1 MSTTADKKK
10 KKGTKRQREEEVPP
24 TVVCHERRDMA
35 ALGHIHE
42 LVLPHEIDNAVK
54 EMWAEH
60 KDTPPKYKTT
70 RQCVAYT
77 PSKDFKE
84 GRLYA
89 QSPSMQSTPGWVRR
103 IIGHKYYHDID
114 MVNAFPSIYSQIVHM
129 AGLARYDEYR
139 IIEQYA
145 SERATVFEM
154 AREQQR
160 APITDSELKNAFF
173 DCFAQ
178 RIQGV

>member
-24 TVVCHERRDMA
+24 TVVCYERRDMA

-42 LVLPHEIDNAVK
+42 LVLSHEVDNAVK

-70 RQCVAYT
+70 RQCVAYV
-77 PSKDFKE
+77 PSEDFKD

-89 QSPSMQSTPGWVRR
+89 RSPSLQQSIPGWVRR
-103 IIGHKYYHDID
+103 NVGH
-114 MVNAFPSIYSQIVHM
+114 
-129 AGLARYDEYR
+129 
-139 IIEQYA
+139 
-145 SERATVFEM
+145 
-154 AREQQR
+154 
-160 APITDSELKNAFF
+160 
-173 DCFAQ
+173 
-178 RIQGV
+178 